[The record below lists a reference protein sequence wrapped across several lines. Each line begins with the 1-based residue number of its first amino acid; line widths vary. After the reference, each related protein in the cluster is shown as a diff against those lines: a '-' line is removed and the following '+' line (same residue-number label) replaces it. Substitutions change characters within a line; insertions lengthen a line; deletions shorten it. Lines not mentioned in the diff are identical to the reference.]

1 MAEWLG
7 TGLQN
12 RLQQFES
19 ARDLKAQGDR
29 LELSLEIYLIN
40 NNMISDGIR
49 VIAFDADD
57 TLWVNEPFF
66 QNVEKKF
73 CALLKE
79 YGTTQEISQELFH
92 TEMQNLDIYGYGAKS
107 FTLSLVETALRVS
120 NNSIDSVRIN
130 NIITM
135 GKSLLD
141 IPIQL
146 LDGVQS
152 LLNLL
157 YGHYEI
163 IMATKGD
170 LLDQQRKLKRSKL
183 EEYFHHVEIMSDKTE
198 DDYMKLL
205 SKLKIK
211 SDNFL
216 MIGNSLKSDILPV
229 LNIGGYGAY
238 IPYQVTWLHE
248 KSDEKVSDK
257 RLMQAE
263 SLSQLIKEFE

>member
-1 MAEWLG
+1 
-7 TGLQN
+7 
-12 RLQQFES
+12 
-19 ARDLKAQGDR
+19 
-29 LELSLEIYLIN
+29 
-40 NNMISDGIR
+40 MISDKIK

-66 QNVEKKF
+66 QDVEKKV
-73 CALLKE
+73 CTMLQE
-79 YGTTQEISQELFH
+79 YGTPQEISQELFH
-92 TEMQNLDIYGYGAKS
+92 TEMQNINIYGYGAKS

-120 NNSIDSVRIN
+120 NNSINSV
-130 NIITM
+130 NIKDIVTM
-135 GKSLLD
+135 GKSLLQ

-152 LLNLL
+152 LLSLL

-163 IMATKGD
+163 IVATKGD

-183 EEYFHHVEIMSDKTE
+183 EKYFNQVEIMSDKTE
-198 DDYMKLL
+198 NDYTTLL

-211 SDNFL
+211 PDEFM

-238 IPYQVTWLHE
+238 IPYSVTWKHE
-248 KSDEKVSDK
+248 KSNEKVSDK
-257 RLMQAE
+257 KLIQAE
-263 SLSQLIKEFE
+263 SLSHLMKEFDI